1 MAAKKK
7 EEAVEQAQESAVT
20 DEKEQKVDEKVQKIT
35 DEIKTCLIKTKRE
48 GMADL
53 VMFMEDAGFFSA
65 PASGGNH
72 SNQVGGLAE
81 HSLNVLHMAEKMSV
95 ALYGGKNISDELR
108 NSIVIATLLHDLG
121 KVGDYD
127 KQMYVPNILKS
138 GKQSEAKP
146 WMRNKQL
153 SNVPHAVRSIKLATL
168 FIDLTE
174 DEEWAILAH
183 DGLYDFM
190 KYEIMGHETEL
201 YMLVHF
207 ADLWSS
213 KVLEK
218 SESEGEE

>member
-1 MAAKKK
+1 MAKKK
-7 EEAVEQAQESAVT
+7 EDVVADTQESAVADT
-20 DEKEQKVDEKVQKIT
+20 QEEKVDKMQKVAE
-35 DEIKTCLIKTKRE
+35 EIKECLLKTKRS
-48 GMADL
+48 GMEDL
-53 VMFMEDAGFFSA
+53 LMFMEDAGFFSA

-72 SNQVGGLAE
+72 MHEVGGLAE
-81 HSLNVLHMAEKMSV
+81 HSLNVLHMAERMSV
-95 ALYGGKNISDELR
+95 SLYGGKNISDEFR
-108 NSIVIATLLHDLG
+108 NSIVIAALLHDLG

-138 GKQSEAKP
+138 GKQSESKP

-201 YMLVHF
+201 YMLIHF

>member
-7 EEAVEQAQESAVT
+7 EEAVEQAQESAV
-20 DEKEQKVDEKVQKIT
+20 VDEKLQKVM

-48 GMADL
+48 GMGDL
-53 VMFMEDAGFFSA
+53 TMFMEDVGFFSA

-95 ALYGGKNISDELR
+95 ALYGGKNISEELR